1 MTQNLDL
8 INYIIARF
16 LINVTN
22 VDYRHK
28 RFFRDLTY
36 KTRRIIIDC
45 VLCDNTFKLHLSET
59 Q

>member
-1 MTQNLDL
+1 MTQNLDQ

-36 KTRRIIIDC
+36 KTRRIMIDC
-45 VLCDNTFKLHLSET
+45 VLYV
-59 Q
+59 

>member
-28 RFFRDLTY
+28 RFLETLL
-36 KTRRIIIDC
+36 I
-45 VLCDNTFKLHLSET
+45 KLGEL
-59 Q
+59 

>member
-22 VDYRHK
+22 VDYRYK
-28 RFFRDLTY
+28 KIFRDLVYT
-36 KTRRIIIDC
+36 TGRSIIDC
-45 VLCDNTFKLHLSET
+45 MYVLCDIRFSYT
-59 Q
+59 